1 MFFMG
6 LFTPFVGAKA
16 NVPAIRFGRLS
27 VLTDEKITAVMED
40 GPQYYYLM
48 EAQVFGGNSGSPAL
62 FYFDERRN
70 PGDTKLLLAGVV
82 VAYYLNP
89 AKIEVAPAIAGPYAL
104 ENVGISLIVPGFR
117 LLEIL
122 KSPELKKAELEILN
136 SPEHK
141 KAQAGVQ

>member
-62 FYFDERRN
+62 FYLLLPGCECLYERKLRERRR
-70 PGDTKLLLAGVV
+70 GDAGLPLVV
-82 VAYYLNP
+82 FP
-89 AKIEVAPAIAGPYAL
+89 WC
-104 ENVGISLIVPGFR
+104 
-117 LLEIL
+117 
-122 KSPELKKAELEILN
+122 
-136 SPEHK
+136 H
-141 KAQAGVQ
+141 VQRP